1 MSPWA
6 PPQCLP
12 VELAV
17 LPPSDDA
24 HSLPPRR
31 LLNLAF
37 SPCEDRGTLP
47 VLSLSPGHHFD
58 NAVGFSPHDSQ
69 AGKGLCGGGE
79 ILVFIFVFLFSLN
92 QHKINREDNWRAF
105 KLVCDQGGL
114 FPPQQQSWS
123 CDPGSLGESSTTSV
137 QTWQY
142 VCSHSFSLFSSPSDT
157 KAASSSA
164 DSWLWL
170 AGSGGAAGGNQAL
183 PFLG

>member
-1 MSPWA
+1 MSPGA
-6 PPQCLP
+6 PPP
-12 VELAV
+12 VSASGAGV

-37 SPCEDRGTLP
+37 SPCEERGTLP

-79 ILVFIFVFLFSLN
+79 ILVFIFVSFLFSLN

-114 FPPQQQSWS
+114 PP
-123 CDPGSLGESSTTSV
+123 
-137 QTWQY
+137 
-142 VCSHSFSLFSSPSDT
+142 HSSSPGPVTLGVWESPAPRQRQLGNT
-157 KAASSSA
+157 FAPILSA
-164 DSWLWL
+164 FSQAPQMPRLL
-170 AGSGGAAGGNQAL
+170 PPRQTAGCG
-183 PFLG
+183 

>member
-1 MSPWA
+1 M
-6 PPQCLP
+6 
-12 VELAV
+12 ELAI

-37 SPCEDRGTLP
+37 SPCEERGTLP
-47 VLSLSPGHHFD
+47 VLSPSPGHHFD
-58 NAVGFSPHDSQ
+58 NAVGFSPRDSQ
-69 AGKGLCGGGE
+69 AGKGLCGGEE

-92 QHKINREDNWRAF
+92 QHKISREDNWRAF

-114 FPPQQQSWS
+114 SPHSNS
-123 CDPGSLGESSTTSV
+123 PGPVTLGVGESPAPR
-137 QTWQY
+137 QRK
-142 VCSHSFSLFSSPSDT
+142 LGPSNT